1 MICEFLS
8 LNQKISSL
16 FENLEKAVNNMKVQ
30 NRNVNRLYENIKIL
44 LSQINSNN
52 IINHNNNNNSNLNNC
67 WNTINKQCMNS
78 TSSKYNKISI
88 IKIYNYRNNNSNSN
102 NNNNNKQNL
111 KTKIDPYTQEIS
123 ILVSLK
129 MIYMIFSDYD
139 QQSIFKK
146 HARLFFPY
154 AKEQENL
161 KDSHF

>member
-16 FENLEKAVNNMKVQ
+16 FENIEKAVNDMKVQ
-30 NRNVNRLYENIKIL
+30 NRNVNLLYENIKIL

-67 WNTINKQCMNS
+67 WNTINEQCVNS
-78 TSSKYNKISI
+78 TSSKYNKINI
-88 IKIYNYRNNNSNSN
+88 IKIYNYR
-102 NNNNNKQNL
+102 NNNNKQNL

-129 MIYMIFSDYD
+129 MIYMVFSDYG

-146 HARLFFPY
+146 HARLFFLY

-161 KDSHF
+161 KDTHF

>member
-102 NNNNNKQNL
+102 NNNNKQNL

-129 MIYMIFSDYD
+129 KIYMIFSDYD

-146 HARLFFPY
+146 HAKLIFLC
-154 AKEQENL
+154 AKEQANL
-161 KDSHF
+161 KDTHF